1 MRLTR
6 QILLSACL
14 GYSFFAQE
22 SLAQSIIDPS
32 DTVFEY
38 NSAHPPTPPDYF
50 HPLVK
55 WVRTL
60 NIENGAVQTRNPG
73 WNSDVCKAYTYNG
86 LCFRVQFPKTY
97 NPGANDGKK
106 FPLIIFLHGQGENDQ
121 TYLGPP
127 PPGAG
132 TYNYDNEY
140 HLLQGPPQF
149 DAAIQNGKYDGYVL
163 SPQLQNNVSGSP
175 TVYYYGI
182 LNDIMNIVKYMIAN
196 NKVDPFHIVV
206 NGLSM
211 GGVGTWDMLNSFPT
225 YFAAIAPM
233 SSPTTFVDWNNT
245 GTYFSSKRFTPIW
258 ASQGG
263 QDTHPTP
270 AETQRIADTMAK
282 YGGNFRESLYPTDGH
297 STWYDLWGEP
307 DFWPFI
313 NNAYSSNPWMIG
325 GLKTYASGQTINETI
340 GLMAGFTAY
349 QWRLNGAVIS
359 GATANI
365 LKVTSPGIYD
375 ARVQRD
381 GVWSDWSHVPLTI
394 GSGSGTPTGTTASS
408 TGYTRIEAENYINS
422 YGVQKEN
429 TTDVGGG
436 QDVGYIDTDN
446 WMDYN
451 VSVASA
457 GTYAINLRVSCPNG
471 GQLQIRN
478 SSGTVL
484 AKVSVPVTGGWQ
496 NWQTVSTNIALTAVT
511 QTIRIYSAT
520 TGWNFNWWEI
530 ANSSTSTNTAPPPP
544 PPSSGTI
551 HIEAE
556 NYVNMN
562 GVQTENTTDV
572 GGGQNVG
579 YIDTGD
585 WMDYNLNVALAGTY
599 QVNLRVASPNGGQ
612 LQIRNSAGAILA
624 TVNVPATGAWQNW
637 QTVTSSITLPAGT
650 QTLRI
655 YASSNGWNINW
666 WEIGASG
673 TTTTSTDTT
682 TNTSSA
688 TTRIEAE
695 NYSAMSGIQA
705 ENTQDVGGG
714 QDVGWIE
721 AGDWMDYSLNVS
733 SAGSY
738 TLNLRVASP
747 SGGQLQIRNSSGSVL
762 ATVNIP
768 ATGAYQTWQTISSS
782 VSLAAG
788 SQTIRVYASS
798 SGWNLN
804 WMELSGA
811 GGSTA
816 NSSTGG
822 TTHIESEN
830 YANMN
835 GVAKESTTDAGG
847 GQDVGYIDSGDWMDY
862 NVNVSASGT
871 YAVNL
876 RVASPNGGQLQVK
889 NSNGTVLATVNVPA
903 TGGWQNWQTVSA
915 NISLS
920 GGGQTLRVYSASTGW
935 NFNWWEISGGSGT
948 VSAASVSKA
957 EVVSSTALSTTAP
970 LNIYPNPITDKFQ
983 LQINNDLTGSVSV
996 QVYDMQGSL
1005 QKQFALSKPDVGTSQ
1020 FYLSIGQLPVATYV
1034 IKVTMNGWTESK
1046 KVIKK

>member
-1 MRLTR
+1 L
-6 QILLSACL
+6 
-14 GYSFFAQE
+14 
-22 SLAQSIIDPS
+22 
-32 DTVFEY
+32 
-38 NSAHPPTPPDYF
+38 
-50 HPLVK
+50 
-55 WVRTL
+55 
-60 NIENGAVQTRNPG
+60 
-73 WNSDVCKAYTYNG
+73 
-86 LCFRVQFPKTY
+86 
-97 NPGANDGKK
+97 
-106 FPLIIFLHGQGENDQ
+106 
-121 TYLGPP
+121 
-127 PPGAG
+127 
-132 TYNYDNEY
+132 
-140 HLLQGPPQF
+140 
-149 DAAIQNGKYDGYVL
+149 
-163 SPQLQNNVSGSP
+163 
-175 TVYYYGI
+175 
-182 LNDIMNIVKYMIAN
+182 
-196 NKVDPFHIVV
+196 
-206 NGLSM
+206 
-211 GGVGTWDMLNSFPT
+211 
-225 YFAAIAPM
+225 
-233 SSPTTFVDWNNT
+233 
-245 GTYFSSKRFTPIW
+245 
-258 ASQGG
+258 
-263 QDTHPTP
+263 
-270 AETQRIADTMAK
+270 
-282 YGGNFRESLYPTDGH
+282 
-297 STWYDLWGEP
+297 
-307 DFWPFI
+307 
-313 NNAYSSNPWMIG
+313 
-325 GLKTYASGQTINETI
+325 
-340 GLMAGFTAY
+340 
-349 QWRLNGAVIS
+349 
-359 GATANI
+359 
-365 LKVTSPGIYD
+365 
-375 ARVQRD
+375 
-381 GVWSDWSHVPLTI
+381 
-394 GSGSGTPTGTTASS
+394 
-408 TGYTRIEAENYINS
+408 
-422 YGVQKEN
+422 
-429 TTDVGGG
+429 
-436 QDVGYIDTDN
+436 
-446 WMDYN
+446 
-451 VSVASA
+451 
-457 GTYAINLRVSCPNG
+457 NLRVASPSG

-478 SSGTVL
+478 SSG
-484 AKVSVPVTGGWQ
+484 SV
-496 NWQTVSTNIALTAVT
+496 
-511 QTIRIYSAT
+511 
-520 TGWNFNWWEI
+520 
-530 ANSSTSTNTAPPPP
+530 
-544 PPSSGTI
+544 
-551 HIEAE
+551 
-556 NYVNMN
+556 
-562 GVQTENTTDV
+562 
-572 GGGQNVG
+572 
-579 YIDTGD
+579 
-585 WMDYNLNVALAGTY
+585 
-599 QVNLRVASPNGGQ
+599 
-612 LQIRNSAGAILA
+612 LA
-624 TVNVPATGAWQNW
+624 TVNIPATGAYQTW
-637 QTVTSSITLPAGT
+637 QTISSSVSLAAGS
-650 QTLRI
+650 QTIRV
-655 YASSNGWNINW
+655 YASSSGWNVNW
-666 WEIGASG
+666 MELSG
-673 TTTTSTDTT
+673 GTSTGSNLSTSSG
-682 TNTSSA
+682 NNLSSA